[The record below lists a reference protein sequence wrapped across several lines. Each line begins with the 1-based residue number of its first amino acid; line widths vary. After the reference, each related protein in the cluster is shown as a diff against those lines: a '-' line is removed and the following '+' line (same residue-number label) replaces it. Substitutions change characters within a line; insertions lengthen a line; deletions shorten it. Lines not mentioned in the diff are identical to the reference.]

1 MSMQYVI
8 RSAKFMGFTEL
19 VEELGGNP
27 ERILSQVGISLAQL
41 QDPETLVSATAF
53 VESLQL
59 AAGLTQRTD
68 FGLRLGMRQG
78 VDVLGPLGLLARQCA
93 DAGEAFRM
101 MSRFV
106 GLHNPGSVVGMEIQ
120 GSKAYLTYDDVTPK
134 LPRNPQIC
142 DLALGVAMEMMGLFL
157 GKEWR
162 PNGVYFAHRRPDDIS
177 FYQEVFRAPLFFDQE
192 IYALKIDASALSVS
206 VNETDPE
213 LKEFFAGY
221 VSELQLRLKSNT
233 TSTVD
238 HLIRSLLS
246 TGHCSEARVAKMLQM
261 HPRTL
266 QRKLLSEG
274 HSFQDLLN
282 QVRSELAV
290 SYLSASDIPLTEV
303 ATVLGYSELS
313 AFSRFFK
320 GYFGISPS
328 AYRSKKLPLSTYS
341 AQLMQKR
348 AAG

>member
-1 MSMQYVI
+1 MHYVI
-8 RSAKFMGFTEL
+8 RSAKFMGFSEL
-19 VEELGGNP
+19 VEELGGDP
-27 ERILSQVGISLAQL
+27 ERILSQVGISPAQL
-41 QDPETLVSATAF
+41 QDPEALISATAF

-59 AAGLTQRTD
+59 AADLTQHSD
-68 FGLRLGMRQG
+68 FGLRLGVRQG

-93 DAGEAFRM
+93 DAGEAFQM

-106 GLHNPGSVVGMEIQ
+106 GLHNSGSVVGMELQ
-120 GSKAYLTYDDVTPK
+120 DSKAYLTYDDVTPG
-134 LPRNPQIC
+134 LPRNAQIC
-142 DLALGVAMEMMGLFL
+142 DLALGIAMALMELFL

-162 PNGVYFAHRRPDDIS
+162 PDGVYFAHPRPEDIS
-177 FYQEVFRAPLFFDQE
+177 FYQAVFSAPLFFDQE
-192 IYALKIDASALSVS
+192 IYALKFDVAALSVS

-213 LKEFFAGY
+213 LKEYFARY

-233 TSTVD
+233 ASTVD

-246 TGHCSEARVAKMLQM
+246 TGHCSEARVAKVLQM

-266 QRKLLSEG
+266 QRKLLQEG
-274 HSFQDLLN
+274 HSFQGLLT
-282 QVRSELAV
+282 QIRSELAL

-320 GYFGISPS
+320 GHFGESPTT
-328 AYRSKKLPLSTYS
+328 YRRKMRPLSTGS
-341 AQLMQKR
+341 TQLAQKR
-348 AAG
+348 ASG